1 MWQGVKE
8 DVRDSIWIGRPVYDK
23 FGRKGEIIS
32 DMWGALGGSAQFNYR
47 VWVIRLENGGTLQLE
62 NAVNFDVPQPF
73 DNSGILYFDGDNWV
87 ALSEHP
93 DTAYGI
99 SLKQAEFPNVAG
111 HPDYQ
116 AVLKDDS
123 WLRQPIVKPPFEPV
137 KEGKISVK
145 DLLDMARRN
154 TKIFGD
160 LSNQSVTCLEPIHE
174 WLDESHDESMSRYT
188 ELLNGAKDNSDL
200 ADVEFYET
208 ASEREQTTYDH
219 NKHLL
224 KEYSVL
230 ACDVFVAFIANLED
244 EYANRENYEEW
255 CKIQWPKRHSLA
267 YHARGVAPPPCP
279 PVTEFLS
286 YYVSNEGE
294 GEVVNQWFDY
304 ETQDFI
310 DEYIMNYY
318 QIPAEQQ
325 DLDVDFDFHDEHNE
339 IDEMIQLLERYCE
352 THLEDLVFTAYYGE
366 DSSATLKK
374 YREQHYEAETFYGEI
389 TTEPMTVYRRMGWK
403 QYYDG
408 LEMGYLHPMKTRM
421 QFRPDENIG
430 GTWGVG
436 QPQIWAAR
444 KPIFSSPLKHLRGS
458 EAKQLFEIDIP
469 IGTRIVSG
477 YDVQIFDSI
486 PIENVRPF
494 YVGDEEEYT
503 YLAETFQASA
513 YDYRERGVQ
522 NRYTDEG
529 RKKQLAMQFGLD
541 GEGFESRYEP
551 FMFFFDEKGIKQIA
565 NVATRY
571 PYNQQQFAQLLQPS
585 LRRVISQK
593 TSAGLHGTVVF
604 LNDVEAKTV
613 QRLWKNQQ
621 YCRLYHNLK
630 RYALSA
636 NDRPPIR
643 NLTGR
648 PTDAESF
655 YEGMKKLELY
665 MELECQDAARID
677 HTSRGLMNWDS
688 FTRDDYEAETFQGEQ
703 FGTSNLDGFAYY
715 DRLPDLGNPKTLRA
729 DVSNIAA
736 PFVVVFDKRGVRSM
750 INVGIKENQVKI
762 GNQMTLSLSK
772 SDMKY
777 FFIYLR
783 VSQAV
788 KSEELWQKGEY
799 CELYE
804 YLKEIASNKKGAF
817 GGREGTIE
825 TVLDARKWFHERKI
839 RSIEAMM
846 SVHCEDDDDDE
857 FPLSLGLFNWIKQF
871 SA

>member
-1 MWQGVKE
+1 MWLGVKD
-8 DVRDSIWIGRPVYDK
+8 DVRDSIWMGRPVYDK

-32 DMWGALGGSAQFNYR
+32 DMWGALDGSTQFNYR
-47 VWVIRLENGGTLQLE
+47 VWVIRLDTGGTIQVE
-62 NAVNFDVPQPF
+62 NAVNFGVPQPF
-73 DNSGILYFDGDNWV
+73 DESGIVYFDGNNWV

-99 SLKQAEFPNVAG
+99 SLKQAEFPNVSG

-123 WLRQPIVKPPFEPV
+123 WLRQPVVKPPFEPV
-137 KEGKISVK
+137 KEGKISMK

-154 TKIFGD
+154 TKVFGD
-160 LSNQSVTCLEPIHE
+160 LSNQSVACLEPIHE
-174 WLDESHDESMSRYT
+174 WLDKNYDEGMSRYT
-188 ELLNGAKDNSDL
+188 ELLNHAKDNSDL
-200 ADVEFYET
+200 EQVEFYET
-208 ASEREQTTYDH
+208 ASKQKQTAYDH

-224 KEYSVL
+224 KQHSKL
-230 ACDVFVAFIANLED
+230 ACDIFQAFLTNVED
-244 EYANRENYEEW
+244 EYANPENYDWFCRES
-255 CKIQWPKRHSLA
+255 WPQRTRLA
-267 YHARGVAPPPCP
+267 PSSPCP
-279 PVTEFLS
+279 PVSEFLA
-286 YYVSNEGE
+286 YYVANEGAA
-294 GEVVNQWFDY
+294 EVVNQWFEY
-304 ETQDFI
+304 GTADFI
-310 DEYIMNYY
+310 EEYIMNQY

-325 DLDVDFDFHDEHNE
+325 DLDVDMDFHDER
-339 IDEMIQLLERYCE
+339 DECYELLRLIEDYCE
-352 THLEDLVFTAYYGE
+352 HNLEEIVFEAYYGDE
-366 DSSATLKK
+366 ASDMLKE
-374 YREQHYEAETFYGEI
+374 YREQHYEAETFFGEI

-421 QFRPDENIG
+421 QLRPDENIA
-430 GTWGVG
+430 GTWGSG

-444 KPIFSSPLKHLRGS
+444 KPIFSSPLKHLSGG

-469 IGTRIVSG
+469 IGTRIVRSH
-477 YDVQIFDSI
+477 DIQIFDSI

-494 YVGDEEEYT
+494 YMGDEEEYT

-513 YDYRERGVQ
+513 YDYRERGVRD
-522 NRYTDEG
+522 RYTDEG

-593 TSAGLHGTVVF
+593 TSAGLHGTVIF

-613 QRLWKNQQ
+613 QRLWKNHQ
-621 YCRLYHNLK
+621 YCRLYRKLK

-636 NDRPPIR
+636 NDRPPMR

-665 MELECQDAARID
+665 MELECNDAARID

-688 FTRDDYEAETFQGEQ
+688 FTRDDYESETFQADQ
-703 FGTSNLDGFAYY
+703 FGTSGLEGFAYY
-715 DRLPDLGNPKTLRA
+715 DRLPDLGNPKTINS

-736 PFVVVFDKRGVRSM
+736 PFAVVFDNKGVRS
-750 INVGIKENQVKI
+750 IANVGIKENQMQL
-762 GNQMTLSLSK
+762 GGQMTLAHSK
-772 SDMKY
+772 SNMSY
-777 FFIYLR
+777 FMIYLR
-783 VSQAV
+783 PMQV
-788 KSEELWQKGEY
+788 KKVETLWYKGQY
-799 CELYE
+799 CELYL
-804 YLKEIASNKKGAF
+804 YLKDIALTEEGAF
-817 GGREGTIE
+817 AGQQGEINTKAE
-825 TVLDARKWFHERKI
+825 TATYFNMRKI
-839 RSIEAMM
+839 RTIEAIQK
-846 SVHCEDDDDDE
+846 VDCQDQDDE
-857 FPLSLGLFNWIKQF
+857 EPSLLGLFNWFKRF
-871 SA
+871 SAETWS